1 MRSICL
7 KVRQIVV
14 EVGPHSPR
22 SMVWVWWSRLVLVV
36 TVTSS
41 TAPPTIHHPAFSMPP
56 PTKEAAQAYIEQHGL
71 QAQMQAAL
79 QYVVNEMP
87 PEPLLALAKLCAS
100 PALLLNPPHP
110 FENIPLILNP
120 LIVGAF
126 HALAASPRRTRS
138 SSRRHTMRR
147 MRTRT
152 PTRRAIRS
160 ARSSCSLIRM
170 AMASST

>member
-1 MRSICL
+1 MGVVVPPRFGCNCYIIDGPTHNPSPSIFYASANEGG
-7 KVRQIVV
+7 RA
-14 EVGPHSPR
+14 GH
-22 SMVWVWWSRLVLVV
+22 
-36 TVTSS
+36 
-41 TAPPTIHHPAFSMPP
+41 
-56 PTKEAAQAYIEQHGL
+56 IEQHGL

-87 PEPLLALAKLCAS
+87 TEPLLALAKLCAS

-126 HALAASPRRTRS
+126 RALAASPRRTRS